1 MIIRDTALSALLIH
15 LGLDY
20 FSTWVFEAWENL
32 DSAVS
37 SQGA

>member
-1 MIIRDTALSALLIH
+1 MIIRDTALIELSIH
-15 LGLDY
+15 LDLDY
-20 FSTWVFEAWENL
+20 FSTWVFEARKNF